1 MTAAV
6 RTPPERKKK
15 MEPNHPE
22 NNPEEKSES
31 WESTLRDA
39 RAWQESESL
48 RGALRELAGE
58 SGESVDA
65 YVQSLVNQKN
75 ERIHRELLE
84 RCGGDE
90 ELADRIFNLEHGRQ
104 QEPDRA
110 EFEAFF
116 GGREPEKIP
125 QEVVDKARENNRG
138 LLDEYLRYRAK
149 KELAVQRERQ
159 NRREN
164 LESSVGS
171 LRQTELFGISPE
183 RSEFIRGIWE

>member
-1 MTAAV
+1 
-6 RTPPERKKK
+6 
-15 MEPNHPE
+15 MEPNNPE
-22 NNPEEKSES
+22 NQTEEKNEA
-31 WESTLRDA
+31 WEATLRDA

-58 SGESVDA
+58 AGESVDA
-65 YVQSLVNQKN
+65 FVQSLLTQKN
-75 ERIHRELLE
+75 ERLRQELLE

-104 QEPDRA
+104 EDPDRA

-116 GGREPEKIP
+116 GGREPEKVP

-149 KELAVQRERQ
+149 KELAAQQERQ
-159 NRREN
+159 NRRKN

-183 RSEFIRGIWE
+183 KSEFIRGIWG